1 MMWYF
6 LSIYYQFSMARFL
19 CRISKGSVSCN
30 QFPYTLVNSSD
41 KKKIGIIWFLVHIS
55 LLIKLTRKLI
65 FSLAMEFGENIFFY
79 FFLICSNYSFLKTHC
94 GTFCFFFQVTRK
106 LSDPNPVG
114 ERKVSWPPLVF
125 SLFNICKP
133 RQGMSNIV

>member
-1 MMWYF
+1 MVWYF

-41 KKKIGIIWFLVHIS
+41 KKKKKKIEFIWFLVHIS

-79 FFLICSNYSFLKTHC
+79 FF
-94 GTFCFFFQVTRK
+94 
-106 LSDPNPVG
+106 
-114 ERKVSWPPLVF
+114 
-125 SLFNICKP
+125 
-133 RQGMSNIV
+133 